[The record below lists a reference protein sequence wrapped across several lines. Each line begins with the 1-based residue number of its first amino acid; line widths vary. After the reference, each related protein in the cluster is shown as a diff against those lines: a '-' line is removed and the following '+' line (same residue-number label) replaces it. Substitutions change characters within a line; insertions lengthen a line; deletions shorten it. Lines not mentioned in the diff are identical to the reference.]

1 MKIRITEA
9 FSVEGT
15 VYVKFQSLSGNATA
29 LWSGTAPKNN
39 EILNMEID
47 LEDVFS
53 WGKNIKPSNKKTP
66 HITTINGVTQITAEM
81 IKNQDEECSALKV
94 NDSIILIDLEK
105 PIAEKKGWGKWV
117 QQESASTP
125 QISERYSSSHHHYLP
140 PQSYPHQKTFSGPLM
155 ATNTALQREHPG
167 KIL

>member
-29 LWSGTAPKNN
+29 LWSGTASKNN

-47 LEDVFS
+47 LKDVFS

-94 NDSIILIDLEK
+94 NDPIILIDLEK
-105 PIAEKKGWGKWV
+105 PIAEGWGKWV

-140 PQSYPHQKTFSGPLM
+140 PQSYPHQKTFNGPLM